1 MTVERESID
10 FDVLFVGGGPASLA
24 GAIKLMQ
31 LAKEKNLELEVA
43 LIENIQREDL
53 NPLEV
58 AEAYERLLRSDGV
71 TQQDVA
77 QRVRSGSLDL
87 SAGSIETRGLIR
99 ISERGVSKSILM
111 QLSKDEMQNL
121 AATNHISIQTFTK
134 NYVVFRSRNQGVCIF
149 QATYLPTDQARPPDD
164 GKLREIKPDL
174 SWQTVGGQHILPK
187 PGVWK
192 YPPLPFNVI
201 YS

>member
-1 MTVERESID
+1 M
-10 FDVLFVGGGPASLA
+10 
-24 GAIKLMQ
+24 
-31 LAKEKNLELEVA
+31 
-43 LIENIQREDL
+43 
-53 NPLEV
+53 
-58 AEAYERLLRSDGV
+58 LLWFPN
-71 TQQDVA
+71 QK
-77 QRVRSGSLDL
+77 SLDL
-87 SAGSIETRGLIR
+87 QKKFFEFYGLPLMAGGRRTAAIVAAQYLRQLSCISTVYAGSSETRGLIR

-111 QLSKDEMQNL
+111 QLSKAQMQNL

-174 SWQTVGGQHILPK
+174 SWLTVGGQHILPK

>member
-1 MTVERESID
+1 
-10 FDVLFVGGGPASLA
+10 
-24 GAIKLMQ
+24 
-31 LAKEKNLELEVA
+31 
-43 LIENIQREDL
+43 
-53 NPLEV
+53 
-58 AEAYERLLRSDGV
+58 
-71 TQQDVA
+71 
-77 QRVRSGSLDL
+77 
-87 SAGSIETRGLIR
+87 
-99 ISERGVSKSILM
+99 M